1 MLFSFAVHGFL
12 FLLLHG
18 WHGDSYSLCPVL
30 VGSLLGCSCS
40 NVVVVFHG
48 ICLNT
53 PSINKTSVCVL
64 QLYNSLENIFLC
76 QYLDAFSWKWE
87 MLSNQRHNK
96 KKQKI
101 HTHTHIKPKR
111 EGKKLLYFIRK
122 IVKMDYKKLTHQPF
136 NLKLTLI
143 LSKYFSRK
151 SHMLNE
157 WNWCFLQI

>member
-1 MLFSFAVHGFL
+1 MSSSCRFL
-12 FLLLHG
+12 VGLLLLKCCL
-18 WHGDSYSLCPVL
+18 SLI
-30 VGSLLGCSCS
+30 
-40 NVVVVFHG
+40 VVFHG